1 MARDVFYRGIVE
13 TCYRIMGLQGTQL
26 RLSGEDNI
34 PRRGGAVLVYNHT
47 GYLDF
52 VFGGIAPRTQRRLV
66 RYMSKSGIFRN
77 PIVGWIMRAM
87 GHISVDRIDGTASY
101 HEAVR
106 LAREGELVG
115 IFPEGTISRS
125 LEIKSMRSGAVRMA
139 REAGVPIIPIVMF
152 GSQRFWSKGG
162 VRRLGRE
169 HFPLLVRVLDPWVPD
184 EHGDPQEQT
193 EELRQRMQT
202 CLEGLW
208 ADYQREFGPFPKGE
222 PWVPARF
229 GGSAPTVE
237 EAEEADKKI
246 EEERHRVRRLS
257 EDLSG
262 LGEKVQELSRNVV
275 SGAYNAYGQAREK
288 LSSGGGEET
297 PEESVEN
304 SQTSETSEASAE
316 LVAEEREEGAESS
329 RLQTLLLWV
338 KSSLDELA
346 HEGGTGVKEGAE
358 RISAATEQLKKETTA
373 LYAQLAA
380 SSWEKYDGSRLEE
393 ALTKLAA
400 QTRQILDRLPHRA
413 KQRLDGL
420 PELLC
425 LDVEGT
431 IADSSGCVS
440 EMTKEIVQE
449 YARRGVRIVLTT
461 ESAPI
466 VALEAAAALDVEATI
481 VAANGAVLCD
491 TKNPDSSD
499 CTEVDPLLVGEVR
512 AALTRVGVAHSLEL
526 LMVGRTTCL
535 VSITS
540 PDVEPRELARRI
552 GKVLKSKAVVTYTA
566 EAVQVTAPGAEKG
579 AAVGRLIPRLG
590 VDPGS
595 TMAIG
600 DSASDEGLLR
610 SVEVGVAMGTAPSDV
625 MRSADW
631 TAHSLEEE
639 GAAEVLRSLL
649 AEADAEEALR
659 KAEERK
665 EKEK

>member
-1 MARDVFYRGIVE
+1 MARDVLYRGIVE
-13 TCYRIMGLQGTQL
+13 TCYRIMGLQGTRL

-34 PRRGGAVLVYNHT
+34 PRRGGAVIVLNHT

-52 VFGGIAPRTQRRLV
+52 VFGGIAPRSQRRLV

-77 PIVGWIMRAM
+77 PVVGWVMRAM
-87 GHISVDRIDGTASY
+87 GHISVDRINGSESY
-101 HEAVR
+101 REAVQR
-106 LAREGELVG
+106 AREGELVG

-125 LEIKSMRSGAVRMA
+125 LEIKSMRSGAVRIA
-139 REAGVPIIPIVMF
+139 REAEVPIIPIVMF

-162 VRRLGRE
+162 SRKLGRE
-169 HFPLLVRVLDPWVPD
+169 RFPLLMRVLEPWFPDPN
-184 EHGDPQEQT
+184 GDPQEQT
-193 EELRQRMQT
+193 AELRRQMQV

-237 EAEEADKKI
+237 EADLEDKKV

-275 SGAYNAYGQAREK
+275 NGAYNAYGQAREK
-288 LSSGGGEET
+288 LASSGGENE
-297 PEESVEN
+297 PEANVEN
-304 SQTSETSEASAE
+304 TSAQK
-316 LVAEEREEGAESS
+316 REEGAESS
-329 RLQTLLLWV
+329 RLSTLLLWV

-346 HEGGTGVKEGAE
+346 HEGGTGVKEGTE
-358 RISAATEQLKKETTA
+358 RITAATEQLKREATA

-380 SSWEKYDGSRLEE
+380 SSWEMYDGSRLEE
-393 ALTKLAA
+393 ALTRLAA

-413 KQRLDGL
+413 KQRLHGL
-420 PELLC
+420 PQLLC

-431 IADSSGCVS
+431 IADESGTVS
-440 EMTKEIVQE
+440 EATRDIVRE
-449 YARRGVRIVLTT
+449 YARRGVTIVLTT
-461 ESAPI
+461 ESAPVI
-466 VALEAAAALDVEATI
+466 ALEVASKLGVPATI
-481 VAANGAVLCD
+481 VAANGAVVCD
-491 TKNPDSSD
+491 TKNTDPEDIA
-499 CTEVDPLLVGEVR
+499 EVDAQLIAAVR
-512 AALTRVGVAHSLEL
+512 AALTKVGVAHSLEL
-526 LMVGRTTCL
+526 LTVKGTTCL
-535 VSITS
+535 VSISS
-540 PDVEPRELARRI
+540 PDAEPRELAHQ
-552 GKVLKSKAVVTYTA
+552 LKKQLKGKAVVTYTSA
-566 EAVQVTAPGAEKG
+566 AVQVTAPGVEK
-579 AAVGRLIPRLG
+579 AAAIGRLIPQLK
-590 VDPGS
+590 VDAGS

-631 TAHSLEEE
+631 TAQSLAED

-649 AEADAEEALR
+649 AEAEEGPDGAGEAEDSTAT
-659 KAEERK
+659 K
-665 EKEK
+665 EKKT